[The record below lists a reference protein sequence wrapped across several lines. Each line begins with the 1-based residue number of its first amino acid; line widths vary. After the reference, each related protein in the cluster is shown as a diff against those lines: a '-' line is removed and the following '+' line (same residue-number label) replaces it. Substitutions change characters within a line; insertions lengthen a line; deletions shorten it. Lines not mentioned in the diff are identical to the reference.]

1 MILHIALG
9 IVLGFFLLHL
19 VIWGGVLVIAGILK
33 VFEFMGE
40 HPVFTIFS
48 IAITIMCTLAL
59 LHG

>member
-19 VIWGGVLVIAGILK
+19 VIWGGVAVVVGVVKLFG
-33 VFEFMGE
+33 FMAD
-40 HPVFTIFS
+40 HPVFS
-48 IAITIMCTLAL
+48 ILSALMLIGGIVGL